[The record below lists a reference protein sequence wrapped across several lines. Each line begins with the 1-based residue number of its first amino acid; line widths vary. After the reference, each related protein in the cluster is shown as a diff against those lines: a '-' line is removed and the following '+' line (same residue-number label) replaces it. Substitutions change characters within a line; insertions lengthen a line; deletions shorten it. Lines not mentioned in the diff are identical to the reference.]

1 MTMDMTT
8 EMTTEEKKLP
18 GYLLDAP
25 KNGHIYGTLSYNRRS
40 KCWTI
45 KGEPCVT
52 ELAKRLFPGCDG
64 RGRGVARFTAHRRII
79 GDLNW
84 LMLRYPLEIKEAD
97 RARWAEALKDARE
110 YAIRRERSLTS
121 PASVTPPDDEFRS
134 DLMPFQKLGVG
145 FLLSSR
151 RCLLADE
158 MGLGKTVQALAFLAT
173 LRAYPALIV
182 VPSHLLRN
190 WQAEAARF
198 LRFLPVALCERRRSV
213 PTMTQKSLLHAVAA
227 QIANGYETAEVPMYS
242 EQLRMP
248 DRKVIIKIIE
258 NLQKVFFPAY
268 FAGGTVSHVSAET
281 FAEFL
286 LGEIYTD
293 LREQVHLA
301 FSNTIADESELRE
314 RTNAVCDRF
323 LCRLPQIQT
332 ILMKDVTA
340 NFDGDPAAGSKEEVI
355 FSYPGLYAIFVY
367 RVAHELYE
375 SGVPLIPRIMSE
387 YAHGATGI
395 DINPGAQIG
404 EYFFIDHGTGIVVG
418 ETTIIGN
425 NVKLYQGATLG
436 ALSPAGM
443 ATNPD
448 VRRHPKVGDNVVIY
462 ANSTLLGGATEIGDN
477 VVIGGNAFLT
487 SSVESDTV
495 VSGKRAPPP
504 ADDVPRRSGGI
515 VCPAF
520 GR

>member
-1 MTMDMTT
+1 
-8 EMTTEEKKLP
+8 
-18 GYLLDAP
+18 
-25 KNGHIYGTLSYNRRS
+25 
-40 KCWTI
+40 
-45 KGEPCVT
+45 
-52 ELAKRLFPGCDG
+52 
-64 RGRGVARFTAHRRII
+64 
-79 GDLNW
+79 
-84 LMLRYPLEIKEAD
+84 
-97 RARWAEALKDARE
+97 
-110 YAIRRERSLTS
+110 
-121 PASVTPPDDEFRS
+121 
-134 DLMPFQKLGVG
+134 
-145 FLLSSR
+145 
-151 RCLLADE
+151 
-158 MGLGKTVQALAFLAT
+158 
-173 LRAYPALIV
+173 
-182 VPSHLLRN
+182 
-190 WQAEAARF
+190 
-198 LRFLPVALCERRRSV
+198 
-213 PTMTQKSLLHAVAA
+213 MTQKSLLHAVAA

-242 EQLRMP
+242 EHLRMP

-395 DINPGAQIG
+395 DINPGAKIG
-404 EYFFIDHGTGIVVG
+404 EYFFIDHGTGVVVG
-418 ETTIIGN
+418 ETTIIGD

-443 ATNPD
+443 ATNPN
-448 VRRHPKVGDNVVIY
+448 VRRHPKVGNNVVIY

-477 VVIGGNAFLT
+477 VIVGGNAFLT
-487 SSVESDTV
+487 SSVEPDTV
-495 VSGKRAPPP
+495 VSVKNPEMTFRGKRHKEE
-504 ADDVPRRSGGI
+504 
-515 VCPAF
+515 
-520 GR
+520 

>member
-1 MTMDMTT
+1 
-8 EMTTEEKKLP
+8 
-18 GYLLDAP
+18 
-25 KNGHIYGTLSYNRRS
+25 
-40 KCWTI
+40 
-45 KGEPCVT
+45 
-52 ELAKRLFPGCDG
+52 
-64 RGRGVARFTAHRRII
+64 
-79 GDLNW
+79 
-84 LMLRYPLEIKEAD
+84 
-97 RARWAEALKDARE
+97 
-110 YAIRRERSLTS
+110 
-121 PASVTPPDDEFRS
+121 
-134 DLMPFQKLGVG
+134 
-145 FLLSSR
+145 
-151 RCLLADE
+151 
-158 MGLGKTVQALAFLAT
+158 
-173 LRAYPALIV
+173 
-182 VPSHLLRN
+182 
-190 WQAEAARF
+190 
-198 LRFLPVALCERRRSV
+198 
-213 PTMTQKSLLHAVAA
+213 MTQKSLLHAVAA

-293 LREQVHLA
+293 LCEQVHLA
-301 FSNTIADESELRE
+301 FSNTIKDEAELRE
-314 RTNAVCDRF
+314 RTSAVCDRF
-323 LCRLPQIQT
+323 LCRLPQIQAM
-332 ILMKDVTA
+332 LMKDVAA

-375 SGVPLIPRIMSE
+375 SKVPLIPRIMSE

-487 SSVESDTV
+487 SSVEPDTV
-495 VSGKRAPPP
+495 VSVKNPEMTFRGKRHK
-504 ADDVPRRSGGI
+504 RE
-515 VCPAF
+515 
-520 GR
+520 

>member
-1 MTMDMTT
+1 
-8 EMTTEEKKLP
+8 
-18 GYLLDAP
+18 
-25 KNGHIYGTLSYNRRS
+25 
-40 KCWTI
+40 
-45 KGEPCVT
+45 
-52 ELAKRLFPGCDG
+52 
-64 RGRGVARFTAHRRII
+64 
-79 GDLNW
+79 
-84 LMLRYPLEIKEAD
+84 
-97 RARWAEALKDARE
+97 
-110 YAIRRERSLTS
+110 
-121 PASVTPPDDEFRS
+121 
-134 DLMPFQKLGVG
+134 
-145 FLLSSR
+145 
-151 RCLLADE
+151 
-158 MGLGKTVQALAFLAT
+158 
-173 LRAYPALIV
+173 
-182 VPSHLLRN
+182 
-190 WQAEAARF
+190 
-198 LRFLPVALCERRRSV
+198 
-213 PTMTQKSLLHAVAA
+213 MTQKSLLHAVAA

-242 EQLRMP
+242 EHLRMP

-404 EYFFIDHGTGIVVG
+404 EYFFIDHGTGVVVG
-418 ETTIIGN
+418 ETTIIGD

-443 ATNPD
+443 ATNPN
-448 VRRHPKVGDNVVIY
+448 VRRHPKVGNNVVIY

-477 VVIGGNAFLT
+477 VIVGGNAFLT
-487 SSVESDTV
+487 SSVEPDTI
-495 VSGKRAPPP
+495 VSVKTPELTFRGKHHR
-504 ADDVPRRSGGI
+504 G
-515 VCPAF
+515 
-520 GR
+520 